1 MSSFYPAY
9 PQEVVENHWIQNNPK
24 FLNHLKTY
32 KEALVLLSLKE
43 RLLSAFNNNE
53 LQRLMT
59 WEEYSEMGKILEKL
73 FKICARINLL
83 DPNPE
88 AFEVLSDELYNY
100 REYFKQYDLVIFHM
114 AKSVL
119 YFDVSL
125 STAGKKA
132 LKINKNTSYSKVS
145 RPVDDQEVLLD
156 LKILTKIMEDILKIF
171 KTKDF
176 NIYAMIEEAQYGN
189 KTTPN
194 H

>member
-1 MSSFYPAY
+1 MASFYPAY
-9 PQEVVENHWIQNNPK
+9 PQEVVENSWIQNDPK
-24 FLNHLKTY
+24 FLNHLNTY

-59 WEEYSEMGKILEKL
+59 LEEYSKMGKILEKL

-83 DPNPE
+83 DPNLE

-125 STAGKKA
+125 STARKEA
-132 LKINKNTSYSKVS
+132 LKMNKYSYYTKVS
-145 RPVDDQEVLLD
+145 RPVDNQELLLD